1 MVFDKEA
8 GLGIS
13 RDDLLTKLAETLSP
27 KRFAHV
33 QQVADAAKQLAVHWG
48 YAAVEKAEL
57 AGLLHDYAKEAS
69 DDVFISLIHK
79 YKLDPDLLNWHN
91 NVWHGVVGI
100 YKIQE
105 DFGITDPELLRAIE
119 IHTVG
124 SSQMGLLDKIL
135 YVADYIEAG
144 RRFEGVEAAR
154 ALAYE
159 DLDAAVAYETVHT
172 VTFLAHQQV
181 RIYPQTILTY
191 NAYVDKLR

>member
-1 MVFDKEA
+1 MVFDNNA

-13 RDDLLTKLAETLSP
+13 RDALLAKLATTLSP

-33 QQVADAAKQLAVHWG
+33 KQVADAAKQLAVHWG

-105 DFGITDPELLRAIE
+105 DFGITDPELLRAI
-119 IHTVG
+119 
-124 SSQMGLLDKIL
+124 
-135 YVADYIEAG
+135 
-144 RRFEGVEAAR
+144 
-154 ALAYE
+154 
-159 DLDAAVAYETVHT
+159 
-172 VTFLAHQQV
+172 
-181 RIYPQTILTY
+181 
-191 NAYVDKLR
+191 